1 MKFNENNPASI
12 VFDPVPSYG
21 GDWLFSVENLR
32 KNAIVKNGVN
42 LFDEFYKK
50 TYQVPLENI
59 FKTQRILDLRVG
71 FISKPN
77 ENNFG
82 RCLKYSK
89 VDFFIELTN
98 FLNQNI
104 DNYGLNAD
112 EKKSR
117 IRGLIS
123 NLKKDNETLN
133 TTYHEALKEKARR
146 LKDVLEKEFNSE
158 YFEAAMIDYNYY
170 KNVMDFATFIKSSY
184 KITSD
189 FQDGILRL
197 KDFFD
202 KEIDYNALFN
212 VFDPDVFFLLF
223 AKIIYEFNLKKEKET
238 GILDNSYAYLYQYKY
253 LLDDISK
260 ENKKYDPKILFTLS
274 NGKKIRYSRWQF
286 KEEFQELIER
296 HPKQNLLNYQI

>member
-104 DNYGLNAD
+104 DN
-112 EKKSR
+112 
-117 IRGLIS
+117 
-123 NLKKDNETLN
+123 DNYMAIFCSQN
-133 TTYHEALKEKARR
+133 TFK
-146 LKDVLEKEFNSE
+146 
-158 YFEAAMIDYNYY
+158 
-170 KNVMDFATFIKSSY
+170 
-184 KITSD
+184 
-189 FQDGILRL
+189 
-197 KDFFD
+197 
-202 KEIDYNALFN
+202 
-212 VFDPDVFFLLF
+212 
-223 AKIIYEFNLKKEKET
+223 
-238 GILDNSYAYLYQYKY
+238 
-253 LLDDISK
+253 
-260 ENKKYDPKILFTLS
+260 KKYNITNEEL
-274 NGKKIRYSRWQF
+274 IREYPYN
-286 KEEFQELIER
+286 KEELT
-296 HPKQNLLNYQI
+296 KK